1 MSYQFSWKLSRP
13 TIRSTLKFY
22 PPDTERATLRVVVLP
37 RPPPS
42 SPFFIQPTSREKFY
56 AENALI
62 VEFMLPSV
70 IKHLWRASVVESQ
83 CFHRILIEEGTR
95 GEYVISRARW
105 QKPGEEEE
113 VFLGWKERKKKK
125 KGEEREKKNF
135 NFYGPIWQRGPPA
148 KVKRATGGKPK
159 SEREAG

>member
-37 RPPPS
+37 RPPPP

-105 QKPGEEEE
+105 QKPEGGGVEEE

-125 KGEEREKKNF
+125 RRRKREEEFQFLWANLAA
-135 NFYGPIWQRGPPA
+135 GPP
-148 KVKRATGGKPK
+148 GEG
-159 SEREAG
+159 EASHRR